1 MKIGNIEI
9 GASNRPLVIPE
20 IGINHEGN
28 LQTAKEMALSARRAG
43 ARLIKHQTHIVEDEM
58 SQAAKK
64 VIPGNA
70 DVSIYEIMKRCALT
84 CEEELEF
91 KQYVESLGMEFISTS
106 FPGLPRTVWRN
117 LE

>member
-64 VIPGNA
+64 VIPGNP
-70 DVSIYEIMKRCALT
+70 DVSIYEIMKYDLKPRKTLVSYS
-84 CEEELEF
+84 
-91 KQYVESLGMEFISTS
+91 KQAPSICFASSADSG
-106 FPGLPRTVWRN
+106 
-117 LE
+117 